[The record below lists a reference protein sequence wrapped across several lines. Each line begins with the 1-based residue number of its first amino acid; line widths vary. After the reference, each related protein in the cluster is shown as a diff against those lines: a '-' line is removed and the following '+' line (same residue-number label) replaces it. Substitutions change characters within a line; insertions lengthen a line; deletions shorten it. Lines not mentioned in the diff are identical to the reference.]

1 MTQIQDVRTRFE
13 EIAIRPDGDIH
24 LDEAALLISA
34 ENDPNLDIPYFLE
47 CLDNMA
53 KKFES
58 IIHYNV
64 EPAIS
69 VTSLTHFIHQGEGFT
84 GDTQSYYDPK
94 NSYLDKVIEHRQG
107 IPITLAL
114 IHISLGKRL
123 NIAVHG
129 MNFPGRFLVKYGRNP
144 YTVVDPFS
152 GRVISPENCNNLL
165 KQMGG
170 PKQVVKAHYF
180 DTASNKDILVR
191 ILDNLKQI
199 YWKSKSWKKSKA
211 CIERQILLK
220 PTNGTY
226 IVQLGVINEMQGRF
240 QNAQHIYTELL
251 HQTSDEALRDVV
263 SKRLLSIQ
271 TIPHTKGKG
280 KVIH

>member
-13 EIAIRPDGDIH
+13 EIAKCPDDDIH

-34 ENDPNLDIPYFLE
+34 ESNQNLDIPYFLE

-58 IIHYNV
+58 IIHPNV
-64 EPAIS
+64 ETAMS
-69 VTSLTHFIHQGEGFT
+69 VTGLTHFIHQGEGFT
-84 GDTQSYYDPK
+84 GNTQNYYDPK
-94 NSYLDKVIEHRQG
+94 NSYLDKVIENRQG

-144 YTVVDPFS
+144 YTIVDPFS
-152 GRVISPENCNNLL
+152 GRVLSPADCNTLL

-170 PKQVVKAHYF
+170 TQQVVKAHYF

-191 ILDNLKQI
+191 MLDNLKQI
-199 YWKSKSWKKSKA
+199 YWKSKAWDQSKA

-220 PTNGTY
+220 PAQGTY
-226 IVQLGVINEMQGRF
+226 TFQLGVISEMQGRL
-240 QNAQHIYTELL
+240 QNARHIYTELL
-251 HQTSDEALRDVV
+251 HQTTDEALRDVV
-263 SKRLLSIQ
+263 SKRLLSMQ
-271 TIPHTKGKG
+271 TIPHSQGTGKI
-280 KVIH
+280 IH